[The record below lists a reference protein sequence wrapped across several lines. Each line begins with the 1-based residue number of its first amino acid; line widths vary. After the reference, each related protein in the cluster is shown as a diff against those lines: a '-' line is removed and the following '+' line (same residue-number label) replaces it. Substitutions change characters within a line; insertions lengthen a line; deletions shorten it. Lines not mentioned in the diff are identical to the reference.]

1 MSPTQEGPFERSWI
15 SQSPPAGPDL
25 PGASFKPTG
34 SLLVLVR
41 CLVRYWFLAMLAARE
56 AAAVSPGGRH
66 ETITLQT
73 ETTTPRAR
81 PLSASFVRERTPPGE
96 LPPARRQRMKNEGKA
111 RARALVRLDP
121 VGHER
126 YLVAERARKADAA
139 LRAERGEHVVRRA
152 RKFWANAGPP
162 SPPWKQQA
170 RGRVAAE
177 AAEAQERRDARATRA
192 QEARIQRAAMT
203 GSHRCGS
210 CATCAELEMFGGTL
224 WVKHG
229 KPCETVLQQLC
240 CAEQV

>member
-1 MSPTQEGPFERSWI
+1 
-15 SQSPPAGPDL
+15 
-25 PGASFKPTG
+25 
-34 SLLVLVR
+34 
-41 CLVRYWFLAMLAARE
+41 MLAARE
-56 AAAVSPGGRH
+56 AAVASPGGRH

-81 PLSASFVRERTPPGE
+81 TLSASFVRERTPSGE

-126 YLVAERARKADAA
+126 YLAAERARKA
-139 LRAERGEHVVRRA
+139 LRAARGEHVVRRA

-170 RGRVAAE
+170 RERVAAE

-192 QEARIQRAAMT
+192 HEARIQRAAMT